1 MSGDRLSL
9 LNTLA
14 FTAVR
19 LAAAEF
25 EPFTERLLLALA
37 QPAAEDDG
45 GLRGR
50 VAQRLRDHAP
60 AFHKLLRDSLQEELL
75 QAVEAAA
82 EHGRAAV
89 RSGALDLSADSFDA
103 MQRRVQAENLA
114 QALDRVH
121 ADQLAILGMRIT
133 HWLWPDELR
142 TIVNPFRGL
151 CFVNA
156 VVDAW
161 AKFEREPGSLAVFMA
176 QLRPAL
182 FLPLGM
188 LYEALN
194 RELAVRGVLP
204 DAEQR
209 YQSEIPELTIAVTPS
224 TRDLL
229 QAWLAPEGTLKL
241 IPAKADALLAAMFE
255 RLANDERLP
264 FRARKPVALTA
275 QALTPLL
282 RNDSEFFFG
291 DDHPA
296 RRLLAALFDAA
307 LASSDGDAL
316 SQQIAALPERVSPA
330 SLPQLET
337 ELRQAMAA
345 LDQANAELL
354 AAQTTEALRQE
365 AGAAAL
371 REAEADI
378 ASRLETGEVDPLLED
393 FLRRQWVQ
401 VLSFA
406 RRVSDSKPELL
417 PAVTGLMDE
426 LIGSLRPKHGAQ
438 ERREMVERL
447 PSLVSA
453 LNSWMNVIKWQ
464 GPERESFFAALAER
478 HAAAL
483 RPGDA
488 RQALE
493 QRMETVSRASE
504 HQLDRRASEQQAA
517 ADAAYLPAVQALA
530 PGAWVELVRNDG
542 SPVNCRLCWVSPAR
556 SRLVFIV
563 PQTKRVFM
571 LRTDELARALRAE
584 RATPVRVET
593 WAGDA
598 LEAALHDLRD

>member
-45 GLRGR
+45 LRAKI
-50 VAQRLRDHAP
+50 AQRLRDHTP
-60 AFHKLLRDSLQEELL
+60 AFHQLLRDSLQEELL

-82 EHGRAAV
+82 EQGRAAV

-142 TIVNPFRGL
+142 TIANPFRGL
-151 CFVNA
+151 SFVNA
-156 VVDAW
+156 VVEAW

-241 IPAKADALLAAMFE
+241 IPAKADALLEAMFD

-264 FRARKPVALTA
+264 FRTRKPVALIA
-275 QALTPLL
+275 QALMPLL
-282 RNDSEFFFG
+282 RNDSDFFFG
-291 DDHPA
+291 EDHPA
-296 RRLLAALFDAA
+296 RRFLAALFDVA

-316 SQQIAALPERVSPA
+316 SQQIAALPERVSSA
-330 SLPQLET
+330 ALPQLEAG
-337 ELRQAMAA
+337 LRQALAA

-354 AAQTTEALRQE
+354 TAQKTEALRQE

-371 REAEADI
+371 SAAEADI

-426 LIGSLRPKHGAQ
+426 LIGSLQPKQGAQ
-438 ERREMVERL
+438 ERRQMVERL
-447 PSLVSA
+447 PSLVST

-464 GPERESFFAALAER
+464 GPEREEFFAALAER

-517 ADAAYLPAVQALA
+517 ADAAYLPVVHELA

-542 SPVNCRLCWVSPAR
+542 SPVNCRLCWISPAR

-571 LRTDELARALRAE
+571 LRTEELARALRAE
-584 RATPVRVET
+584 RASPVRVGT

-598 LEAALHDLRD
+598 LEAALQDLRD